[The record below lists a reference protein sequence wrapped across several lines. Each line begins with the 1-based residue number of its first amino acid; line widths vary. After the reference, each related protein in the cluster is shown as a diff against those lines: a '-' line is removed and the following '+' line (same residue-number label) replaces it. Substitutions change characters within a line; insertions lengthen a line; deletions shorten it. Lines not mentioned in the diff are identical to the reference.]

1 MYESLLMAKRIHLY
15 YFQYKD
21 KTWKIQLLDRSSAYF
36 WVPSGSKLVHSCI
49 AGFSYYSAP
58 QLYPSQ
64 WARLKHYPIFLCWL
78 FLQLILIKCQPQ
90 PLVYPTPVFI
100 FSRRLNDNKPLSL
113 LSKQENCHS
122 EVQGTSQPKAEIE
135 SKNMLSL
142 LKTCSD
148 SSFHQSYWTNEF
160 GLGL

>member
-1 MYESLLMAKRIHLY
+1 MAKRIHLY

-49 AGFSYYSAP
+49 AGFSYYSSAP

-90 PLVYPTPVFI
+90 PLAYPTPVFI

-122 EVQGTSQPKAEIE
+122 EVTRNKSAKGRDRVKKHVEPF
-135 SKNMLSL
+135 KNLFWQQLPPEL
-142 LKTCSD
+142 L
-148 SSFHQSYWTNEF
+148 N
-160 GLGL
+160 